1 MTNGKGDKTANA
13 TEIKRIIKGYYDQF
27 NVNKVEMDEMD
38 KIPPNKLSNPNQE
51 EIESWVVC
59 YS

>member
-51 EIESWVVC
+51 EIES
-59 YS
+59 